1 MVIRLFFAFSRMPL
15 PDDPLKKGCTEL
27 AAAFR
32 FWCRERDRGSS
43 RIQYAYTVNYS
54 KGDNYYTADNGDG
67 WHVSLKYEG
76 NQIMSIDL
84 DAPPKDNSAASS
96 PAPDS
101 AQSPN

>member
-1 MVIRLFFAFSRMPL
+1 MNGRKKRT
-15 PDDPLKKGCTEL
+15 DPVAT
-27 AAAFR
+27 FR
-32 FWCRERDRGSS
+32 FRCRERSRGSS
-43 RIQYAYTVNYS
+43 RIRYAYTVNYS

-84 DAPPKDNSAASS
+84 DAPPKDNGTASS

>member
-1 MVIRLFFAFSRMPL
+1 
-15 PDDPLKKGCTEL
+15 
-27 AAAFR
+27 
-32 FWCRERDRGSS
+32 
-43 RIQYAYTVNYS
+43 VNYS

-84 DAPPKDNSAASS
+84 DAPPKDNGAASS

>member
-1 MVIRLFFAFSRMPL
+1 MNGRKKAHRFGRSVPL
-15 PDDPLKKGCTEL
+15 PVSRG
-27 AAAFR
+27 
-32 FWCRERDRGSS
+32 RDRGSS
-43 RIQYAYTVNYS
+43 RIRYAYTVNYS

-96 PAPDS
+96 PVPDS